1 MCYRLNDDVIS
12 NNSYF
17 FIQKVKFVGRIP
29 TLKILVGHELS
40 IRVSLAAAAMLSQ
53 CTSVGVSVRDIRAF
67 KSTVF
72 MFMGPAVSTSQHYS
86 TSHTR
91 SRTHTLTHPNT
102 YASTH
107 THTPICT
114 LSHTHALIQNEWHK
128 IYRVS
133 KKSQPKKCD
142 PTGFFFSQPMRR
154 KTKAMLRS
162 KNQVFRQ
169 EFSFSFGSPGVTANA
184 LTHFATLPDHVLVHM
199 CYGRALIRP
208 GAPFKAGRISVK
220 MEWSLILARLDA
232 NKGARA
238 QNDFVPVQKNL
249 GEKDNFKG
257 SRK

>member
-1 MCYRLNDDVIS
+1 
-12 NNSYF
+12 
-17 FIQKVKFVGRIP
+17 
-29 TLKILVGHELS
+29 
-40 IRVSLAAAAMLSQ
+40 MLCQ

-107 THTPICT
+107 THT
-114 LSHTHALIQNEWHK
+114 HTHMHALTHACSHPKRMAQNIQG
-128 IYRVS
+128 V
-133 KKSQPKKCD
+133 KKELAEKMRPNR
-142 PTGFFFSQPMRR
+142 FFFSQPMRR
-154 KTKAMLRS
+154 KTKARLRS

-232 NKGARA
+232 NKVNAAAAAAAKPRCHSK
-238 QNDFVPVQKNL
+238 NSSVCFFLFVAL
-249 GEKDNFKG
+249 GPRFG
-257 SRK
+257 CC

>member
-1 MCYRLNDDVIS
+1 
-12 NNSYF
+12 
-17 FIQKVKFVGRIP
+17 
-29 TLKILVGHELS
+29 
-40 IRVSLAAAAMLSQ
+40 
-53 CTSVGVSVRDIRAF
+53 
-67 KSTVF
+67 

-133 KKSQPKKCD
+133 KKELAEKMRPNR
-142 PTGFFFSQPMRR
+142 FFFSQPMRR
-154 KTKAMLRS
+154 KTKARLRS

-232 NKGARA
+232 NKVNAAAAAAKPRCHSK
-238 QNDFVPVQKNL
+238 NSSVCFFLFVAL
-249 GEKDNFKG
+249 GPRFG
-257 SRK
+257 CC